1 MVVIKKIRM
10 NKLPVQK
17 SIWQVLLMVFLLAWG
32 VLVQAN
38 DILEEVS
45 FTDKGKEVEI
55 KAKISL
61 PFDYVKHFPSK
72 RGKIIQIQLKVDQ
85 QATDKKKT
93 KRRETIRPPTSAPLQ
108 IRDVIFEGNV
118 RGGPYLVIRFKDVV
132 KFRVEEVKNSQ
143 AITILVE
150 KDKSQTV
157 KPVAG
162 VKPEVKDEKL
172 MEVDQLMR
180 DARVALTNGKNGDA
194 ILLFTKLLSMHE
206 HKHLMDAKE
215 YLGLARERNGQLE
228 MAKKEYEDYLK
239 LYPKERRA
247 NTVKQRLM
255 TLNARLARPKKQLKE
270 SKRTLALR
278 KKEGLKRTDIFGR
291 FSQIYYT
298 AFISKENTSFEKQQ
312 SLLLSFFDTS
322 WRQRD
327 AEKETRL
334 VFSGSH
340 EEDFDNTERESR
352 IRSLY
357 GDYKG
362 KKNGLHATVGR
373 QSVNSGGVLGRF
385 DGGVLGFRIKPKYRG
400 YLVGGYP
407 VDFID
412 NLKLQTNKPMLGGRV
427 DMKEVIPHW
436 QTSAYAIHQWVDSIT
451 NRFAVGA
458 DARYFHKKKIF
469 YSLVDYDVSYD
480 EMNFLTLHYGW
491 QLNEKTKVDV
501 HFDRRRSPVMLTSN
515 AIQGLSSLSP
525 TILNASDSVLI
536 PQLGDDVTYGEL
548 KTINKRL
555 SIQSMI
561 DAGMTEDEIRQRAKD
576 NTGRST
582 LITLSVRRNLKKD
595 LELNGNLTINRYE
608 PGKNFDDI
616 EKEKDAEDEEEG
628 NPKDTSFI
636 SLSTWDKVLYAQ
648 LIQRNYFKPR
658 DILIGGLRYSN
669 NKTSLRY
676 ETNATVRYPFKKKWW
691 IDLKMRFMYTTNK
704 EKEKDA
710 ARANPKVRIEYR
722 YNKKLTL
729 EGDVGT
735 EINKSQIQGE
745 DYTWTSGNLGF
756 RYLF

>member
-1 MVVIKKIRM
+1 M
-10 NKLPVQK
+10 NKLSKK
-17 SIWQVLLMVFLLAWG
+17 SVWQMLLLIMLLTLGISA
-32 VLVQAN
+32 QAN
-38 DILEEVS
+38 DILEDVS
-45 FTDKGKEVEI
+45 FTDKGENIEI

-85 QATDKKKT
+85 QKENKKKV
-93 KRRETIRPPTSAPLQ
+93 KRRETIKPPTSAPLQ

-143 AITILVE
+143 TITILVKKE
-150 KDKSQTV
+150 KTQPVKSAVSTQ
-157 KPVAG
+157 
-162 VKPEVKDEKL
+162 PEVKDEKL

-180 DARVALTNGKNGDA
+180 DARVALTNGKNSDA

-228 MAKKEYEDYLK
+228 MAKKEYEEYLK

-255 TLNARLARPKKQLKE
+255 TLNARMAAPKKQLKE

-278 KKEGLKRTDIFGR
+278 KREGLKRTDIFGR

-298 AFISKENTSFEKQQ
+298 AFISKEEASFERQQ
-312 SLLLSFFDTS
+312 NLLLSFFDTS

-327 AEKETRL
+327 TEKETRL

-340 EEDFDNTERESR
+340 EEDFHNAERESR

-362 KKNGLHATVGR
+362 KKNGFHATIGR

-385 DGGVLGFRIKPKYRG
+385 DGGVLGFRIKPKYHG
-400 YLVGGYP
+400 YLVGGFP

-412 NLKLQTNKPMLGGRV
+412 NLTLQTRKPMLGGRV
-427 DMKEVIPHW
+427 DMKDVIPHW
-436 QTSAYAIHQWVDSIT
+436 QSSAYVIHQWVDNIT

-458 DARYFHKKKIF
+458 DARYFFKKKIF
-469 YSLVDYDVSYD
+469 YSLVDYDVSYQT
-480 EMNFLTLHYGW
+480 MNFLTLHYGW
-491 QLNEKTKVDV
+491 QFNEKTKVDV

-515 AIQGLSSLSP
+515 ALQGLSSIQDFNELGTGISP
-525 TILNASDSVLI
+525 SVSLEKFKEDIRDKDNLTIDYLKNVLGMSDK
-536 PQLGDDVTYGEL
+536 Q
-548 KTINKRL
+548 
-555 SIQSMI
+555 IQ
-561 DAGMTEDEIRQRAKD
+561 ERAKN

-582 LITLSVRRNLKKD
+582 LVTLSVRRHLKKD
-595 LELNGNLTINRYE
+595 LELNGNITLNKYE
-608 PGKNFDDI
+608 PGVNFQQI
-616 EKEKDAEDEEEG
+616 EDEKDAEDEEAG
-628 NPKDTSFI
+628 TPKDSSFV
-636 SLSTWDKVLYAQ
+636 SLKTWDKVVYAQ
-648 LIQRNYFKPR
+648 LIQRNFFKPR

-691 IDLKMRFMYTTNK
+691 VDLKMRFMYTTNK
-704 EKEKDA
+704 AKEKDA

-729 EGDVGT
+729 EGDIGT
-735 EINKSQIQGE
+735 EINKSQIPGE
-745 DYTWTSGNLGF
+745 DYNWTSGNLGF